1 MEQVL
6 REMENF
12 VAQKLGAGYT
22 VTRKVQTKNNGVVLQ
37 GFMITK
43 ADAPTISPVLYV
55 NEYATAVYLGRTTAK
70 EAADAVVD
78 AYRKA
83 DTDRVSVSKG
93 GILNNRLSILNRV
106 VYHVVNAEM
115 NSGMLST
122 VPHKNFLDLA
132 AVYRIKVSVSGDG
145 YASAGVSSEMCKAL
159 GITEKELDDAAKH
172 NTAAN
177 GFIQKPMGEILE
189 EITGI
194 PMPSFP
200 GPHLQVFTSKNRMY
214 GATALL
220 YPDVFKGFADSVCD
234 DLFILPS
241 SIHELIAVPAAEMS
255 PEELRHIV
263 GEVNAAE
270 VAADEIL
277 SENVYCYDRITGEI
291 RIA

>member
-1 MEQVL
+1 
-6 REMENF
+6 MENF
-12 VAQKLGAGYT
+12 VEQKLGAGYT

-55 NEYATAVYLGRTTAK
+55 NEYATAVHAGRMTAK
-70 EAADAVVD
+70 EAANAVVET
-78 AYRKA
+78 YRKTDA
-83 DTDRVSVSKG
+83 DPVSAAGVGFLKDKQSVLDRT
-93 GILNNRLSILNRV
+93 

-132 AVYRIKVSVSGDG
+132 AVYRIAVSVPHVG
-145 YASAGVSSEMCKAL
+145 YASVGVDSAICETL
-159 GITEKELDDAAKH
+159 GITEKELDEAARH

-177 GFIQKPMGEILE
+177 GFIQKPMEEILE

-200 GPHLQVFTSKNRMY
+200 GPRLQVFTSRNHMY

-220 YPDVFKGFADSVCD
+220 YPDIFKGFADGVCD

-241 SIHELIAVPAAEMS
+241 SIHELITVPAAEMS
-255 PEELRHIV
+255 PEELRHMV

-277 SENVYCYDRITGEI
+277 SASVYRYDKITREI